1 MNMMKGAGFPDP
13 LFEDID
19 ELEEIAGLDPPASD
33 FDLIA
38 YLLDKAPLGALRSAD
53 PILGDLTVMAR
64 EAVNKVDARLEEL
77 RNPGNGGVPLG
88 QA

>member
-1 MNMMKGAGFPDP
+1 MNMMKGPGFPDP
-13 LFEDID
+13 LFEGID
-19 ELEEIAGLDPPASD
+19 ELEKIARDLPGED

-38 YLLDKAPLGALRSAD
+38 YLLNVAPIGALRSAD

-64 EAVNKVDARLEEL
+64 EAVNKVEARIEEL
-77 RNPGNGGVPLG
+77 RNPNGGVPLG

>member
-13 LFEDID
+13 LFENVD
-19 ELEEIAGLDPPASD
+19 ELFELAVEAQDDGH

-38 YLLDKAPLGALRSAD
+38 YLLDKAPIGALRSAD

>member
-1 MNMMKGAGFPDP
+1 MNMMKGPGFPDP
-13 LFEDID
+13 LFENID
-19 ELEEIAGLDPPASD
+19 ELDEIAENDLVFPD

-38 YLLDKAPLGALRSAD
+38 YLLDRAPIGALRSAD

-64 EAVNKVDARLEEL
+64 EAVNRVNARIVEI
-77 RNPGNGGVPLG
+77 RNPNGGVPLG

>member
-1 MNMMKGAGFPDP
+1 MNMMKGPGFPDP

-19 ELEEIAGLDPPASD
+19 ELDEIAESADQAAE

-38 YLLDKAPLGALRSAD
+38 YLLDEAPIGALRSAD

-64 EAVNKVDARLEEL
+64 EAVNRVGARLEEL
-77 RNPGNGGVPLG
+77 RNPNGGVPLG